1 MTSFGLS
8 LRFAFFYAAV
18 FVALGVYIPFWP
30 LWLETHGLD
39 AEQIGL
45 LLALSAWIK
54 IASTPFAGQLAD
66 RSARPRTILSLLA
79 LIALS
84 AFAVFLIVRDFWAV
98 LAVQLLAAA
107 GFQALIPLGESQA
120 MSAVTKAGIDYGR
133 VRLWGSLAFIAGNL
147 AAGALIAAHGA
158 DWVLWLILAALSV
171 TVIATFALPAG
182 SAAHDG
188 AAPRAALGSLLGNR
202 PFLLFLLTV
211 SFLQASHA
219 VYYGFSALHWQ
230 AAGHSTATIG
240 WLWAEGVM
248 AEVLLFIA
256 GAGLVRRFGPLGL
269 VSLAAVGGLVRWSV
283 LAATTELWALAAVQP
298 LHALTFGAAHLGAMH
313 FIARNAPPGLSA
325 TAQSLY
331 AALSGGLALGLAMF
345 AAGYLYA
352 AWQGSAYIAMAGLSA
367 VGLLLAWSLS
377 RNRPGD
383 QVKGST
389 DSG

>member
-18 FVALGVYIPFWP
+18 FVALGVYVPFWP
-30 LWLETHGLD
+30 LWLETHGLGV
-39 AEQIGL
+39 EQIGL

-54 IASTPFAGQLAD
+54 IASTLFAGQLAD
-66 RSARPRTILSLLA
+66 RSARPRIILSCLA
-79 LIALS
+79 LIAVG
-84 AFAVFLIVRDFWAV
+84 AFAAFLIVRDFWAV
-98 LAVQLLAAA
+98 LVVQLVAAA

-133 VRLWGSLAFIAGNL
+133 VRLWGSLTFIAGNL
-147 AAGALIAAHGA
+147 AAGALIATHGA

-171 TVIATFALPAG
+171 TVIATLVLPAQ

-188 AAPRAALGSLLGNR
+188 AAPHAALGSLLGNR

-211 SFLQASHA
+211 SLLQASHA

-230 AAGHSTATIG
+230 AAGYSAATIG
-240 WLWAEGVM
+240 WLWAEGVI

-256 GAGLVRRFGPLGL
+256 GAVLVRRFGPLGL

-283 LAATTELWALAAVQP
+283 LAATTELWALAVVQT
-298 LHALTFGAAHLGAMH
+298 LHALTFGAAHLGTMH
-313 FIARNAPPGLSA
+313 FIARHAPPGLSA

-345 AAGYLYA
+345 AAGHLYA
-352 AWQGSAYIAMAGLSA
+352 AWQGGAYVAMAGLSG
-367 VGLLLAWSLS
+367 VGLLLAWWLS
-377 RNRPGD
+377 RRPP
-383 QVKGST
+383 GSRINGT
-389 DSG
+389 ADSG

>member
-18 FVALGVYIPFWP
+18 FVALGVYVPFWP
-30 LWLETHGLD
+30 LWLETHGLG

-54 IASTPFAGQLAD
+54 IASTPLAGLLAD

-79 LIALS
+79 FIAVG
-84 AFAVFLIVRDFWAV
+84 AFAAFLIVRDFWAV

-158 DWVLWLILAALSV
+158 GWALWLILAALSV
-171 TVIATFALPAG
+171 TVVATFTLPAQP
-182 SAAHDG
+182 AAHDG
-188 AAPRAALGSLLGNR
+188 AAPRAALRGLLGNR

-211 SFLQASHA
+211 SLLQASHA

-230 AAGHSTATIG
+230 AAGYSTVTIG
-240 WLWAEGVM
+240 WLWAEGVI
-248 AEVLLFIA
+248 AEVFLFIA
-256 GAGLVRRFGPLGL
+256 GAALVRRFGPLGL

-283 LAATTELWALAAVQP
+283 LAATTELWAVAAAQT
-298 LHALTFGAAHLGAMH
+298 LHALTFGAAHLGTMH

-345 AAGYLYA
+345 AAGHLYA
-352 AWQGSAYIAMAGLSA
+352 AWQGGAYVAMAGLSA
-367 VGLLLAWSLS
+367 AGLLLAWSLS
-377 RNRPGD
+377 RRPP
-383 QVKGST
+383 GSRINVMA